1 MGYGRI
7 QRITIGT
14 TATPVDLTTATG
26 KVLLRVVGA
35 DVRVGLD
42 PGRITA
48 GEYFTLVDGSSVV
61 FDQPTDL
68 GGELTYFATGSGS
81 ATLELWITSCGG
93 TY

>member
-7 QRITIGT
+7 QRITVGT

-26 KVLLRVVGA
+26 KVLLRVSGA
-35 DVRVGLD
+35 DVRIGFD
-42 PGRITA
+42 PSTITA
-48 GEYFTLVDGSSVV
+48 GEYFTVADGSTLV

-68 GGELTYFATGSGS
+68 GGQLTYFATGSGS